1 MILVIDNY
9 DSFTY
14 NLVDLIRRF
23 VEVKVIRHDEYG
35 PEIVDH
41 LRPEGIVISPGP
53 GRPCD
58 SGISMAV
65 VERYYRTHPI
75 LGVCLGH
82 QVIAEVLGAKVV
94 HAVRPMHGKTSLVY
108 HGNNGLFS
116 DISQGIE
123 VMRYHSLVVDPQS
136 LPAMLE
142 ISAWTDR
149 EEIMGIRHK
158 IYNLSGVQFHPE
170 SVLTTAG
177 EKMLQNWLITTR
189 TSKTYL

>member
-23 VEVKVIRHDEYG
+23 AEVTIIRNDEYG
-35 PEIVDH
+35 PEVVDQ
-41 LRPEGIVISPGP
+41 LMPDGIVISPGP
-53 GRPCD
+53 GWPRD

-65 VERYYRTHPI
+65 VARYYRTHPI

-82 QVIAEVLGAKVV
+82 QVIAEVLGAKVL
-94 HAVRPMHGKTSLVY
+94 HAAKPMHGKTSLIY
-108 HGNNGLFS
+108 HRNQGLFTG
-116 DISQGIE
+116 ISQGLS
-123 VMRYHSLVVDPQS
+123 VMRYHSLVVAAES
-136 LPAMLE
+136 LPDMLE

-149 EEIMGIRHK
+149 QEVMGIRHK

-170 SVLTTAG
+170 SVLTMAG
-177 EKMLQNWLITTR
+177 EEMIQNWLVTTR
-189 TSKTYL
+189 TPKPYL